1 LSNDTRQAL
10 LSYQWPGN
18 VRELRNLTERVCTL
32 KREGVVEIDDLPSRM
47 ISEQARMAQNF
58 QIDID
63 EVENID
69 MKATVDEFEN
79 HLIQSAL
86 QRFNWNK
93 NRAAK
98 FLSMNRTTLVEKI
111 KKKGIHQPQG

>member
-1 LSNDTRQAL
+1 MT
-10 LSYQWPGN
+10 
-18 VRELRNLTERVCTL
+18 
-32 KREGVVEIDDLPSRM
+32 DLPSRM
-47 ISEQARMAQNF
+47 INEKARMTQNF
-58 QIDID
+58 QMDVN
-63 EVENID
+63 EVNNID

-86 QRFNWNK
+86 QRFDWNK

-111 KKKGIHQPQG
+111 KKKGIQPPQN

>member
-1 LSNDTRQAL
+1 
-10 LSYQWPGN
+10 
-18 VRELRNLTERVCTL
+18 
-32 KREGVVEIDDLPSRM
+32 
-47 ISEQARMAQNF
+47 
-58 QIDID
+58 
-63 EVENID
+63 